1 MDGQLERTIIISS
14 RDLADHTVLTRK
26 KHELSFKKDLLMK
39 SGAKGGDLHLKAVD
53 EELSTV
59 EAKLSPINEKL
70 ADADMITVMP
80 HRKEIGEFTQK
91 INQYSRAE
99 LDLAVKSK
107 TGEAFELMK
116 KRAVLVKANYERR
129 EDVARLTVLL
139 NTFPRKEGEAL
150 RTLIEEGQGG
160 DVDISFLPKEKQQE
174 MVNLTARLGKLCC
187 VYSGSFSLDK
197 KKAESAELR
206 AADEVVRTL
215 AGGRPVWVEASK
227 LASFEENEK
236 TIAQLLAKIQ
246 TKTAEKQARQL
257 TEEES
262 VYFDK
267 IQTDYLEAQRKRAE
281 LARGMDLNETAKVY
295 RKAKL
300 QDDGY

>member
-14 RDLADHTVLTRK
+14 RDLVDHTVLVRK
-26 KHELSFKKDLLMK
+26 KNELNFKKELLVK
-39 SGAKGGDLHLKAVD
+39 SGAKDGELHLKAIGD
-53 EELSTV
+53 ELSSV
-59 EAKLSPINEKL
+59 EARLAPIDAKLT
-70 ADADMITVMP
+70 DADMITLLP
-80 HRKEIGEFTQK
+80 HRKEIGEFTSK

-107 TGEAFELMK
+107 AGEAFELMK
-116 KRAVLVKANYERR
+116 KRAVLVKGNYEKR
-129 EDVARLTVLL
+129 EDIARLTILL
-139 NTFPRKEGEAL
+139 NTFPKKEGEAL

-174 MVNLTARLGKLCC
+174 LVNLTARLGKQCC

-197 KKAESAELR
+197 KKVESAELR

-215 AGGRPVWVEASK
+215 AGGRAVWVEAGK
-227 LASFEENEK
+227 LSAFEENEK

-246 TKTAEKQARQL
+246 SKTAEKQARPL

-262 VYFDK
+262 VYYDK

-281 LARGMDLNETAKVY
+281 LAKGIDLNETAKVY
-295 RKAKL
+295 RKAKV